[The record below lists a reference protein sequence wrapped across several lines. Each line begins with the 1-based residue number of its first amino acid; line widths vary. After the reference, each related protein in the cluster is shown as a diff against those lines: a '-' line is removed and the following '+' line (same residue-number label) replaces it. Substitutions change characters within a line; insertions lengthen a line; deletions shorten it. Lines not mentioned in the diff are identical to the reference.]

1 MHLSECG
8 RLRQEMERRD
18 SDKKQGFM
26 SSMIRMIRIAISV
39 DDTHSLTHLLSS
51 LAGEK
56 TKLPYDS
63 FIHSFIRLSV
73 CLSGGKQKASWRVGD
88 PK

>member
-1 MHLSECG
+1 VAG
-8 RLRQEMERRD
+8 
-18 SDKKQGFM
+18 SDKKWKEGIQTKKQGFM